1 MDARDVAAVAVE
13 ALTEPGHENRAYPL
27 TGAEALDYFEV
38 AGVLSEVLGRRIIY
52 ARPGIP
58 EFWRAARARGLPRGF
73 AAVMV
78 GIYTTARLGLAGT
91 VTGDLARVLGRPPA
105 ALRRFASDHRET
117 WA

>member
-1 MDARDVAAVAVE
+1 MAAVAVE